1 MIRFFITA
9 CLLLFTLNFG
19 AFSILKAV
27 PKDLSEETDTKRK
40 RKKKNRPERDT
51 RPTDPSIAQ
60 ELKELPSKRNIPQ
73 IEADKNFRMTV
84 DQIKSASLW
93 IDRTVGNR
101 LIKSGVQPNKQ
112 TDDFVF
118 VRRIYLDVVGRI
130 PTDGEASSF
139 LTNKDPEKRRKL
151 IDQLLLTDGYRSHLF
166 NWMADLLRHRGKL
179 RRSNFNHYER
189 WLKDQI
195 AQNIRWDEVVY
206 KMLTAEGTLAS
217 SGPTGYLLR
226 DPGMPLDN
234 LSNTLNVFLSAN
246 VSCAQCHDHPLADW
260 TQREFYEL
268 AAFFGATDVSDRDP
282 RKVGN
287 RLKLPDG
294 SITKQD
300 VASAVAQNLARVHTI
315 SSQTLKFPDAVSYT
329 HLTLPTIVDV

>member
-1 MIRFFITA
+1 MIRFFIPA

-19 AFSILKAV
+19 AFSILEAV

-40 RKKKNRPERDT
+40 RKKKNRQERDT

-118 VRRIYLDVVGRI
+118 VRRIYLDVAGRI

-151 IDQLLLTDGYRSHLF
+151 IDQLLLSDGYRSHLF

-217 SGPTGYLLR
+217 SGP
-226 DPGMPLDN
+226 
-234 LSNTLNVFLSAN
+234 
-246 VSCAQCHDHPLADW
+246 
-260 TQREFYEL
+260 
-268 AAFFGATDVSDRDP
+268 
-282 RKVGN
+282 
-287 RLKLPDG
+287 
-294 SITKQD
+294 
-300 VASAVAQNLARVHTI
+300 
-315 SSQTLKFPDAVSYT
+315 VSYT
-329 HLTLPTIVDV
+329 HLRAHET

>member
-1 MIRFFITA
+1 MIRFFIPA

-19 AFSILKAV
+19 AFSILEAV

-40 RKKKNRPERDT
+40 RKKKNRQERDT

-118 VRRIYLDVVGRI
+118 VRRIYLDVAGRI

-139 LTNKDPEKRRKL
+139 LKIK
-151 IDQLLLTDGYRSHLF
+151 
-166 NWMADLLRHRGKL
+166 
-179 RRSNFNHYER
+179 
-189 WLKDQI
+189 
-195 AQNIRWDEVVY
+195 
-206 KMLTAEGTLAS
+206 
-217 SGPTGYLLR
+217 
-226 DPGMPLDN
+226 
-234 LSNTLNVFLSAN
+234 
-246 VSCAQCHDHPLADW
+246 
-260 TQREFYEL
+260 
-268 AAFFGATDVSDRDP
+268 
-282 RKVGN
+282 
-287 RLKLPDG
+287 
-294 SITKQD
+294 
-300 VASAVAQNLARVHTI
+300 
-315 SSQTLKFPDAVSYT
+315 TLKNAESSSTSF
-329 HLTLPTIVDV
+329 